1 MNGMR
6 VHLASRAAAVAAGL
20 LFIAAVVVAILS
32 GDSLRY
38 PDEIDYHA
46 IALNLAHH
54 GEFAVEKGVPT
65 AIRPPGF
72 PFILRGLYVLGEH
85 PVLAKLLNA
94 FALGITSLLLGR
106 LALAGSR
113 SKGAGAGS
121 WIAPV
126 LMLGYPLFLYT
137 AGTLYPQIVGTA
149 LFAGV
154 VTLLVTCPG
163 RVGAGVLG
171 GVLFGL
177 LILIVPSFLLF
188 AGLVPILCA
197 WADWKSGFRWYAR
210 APVMLAVAVALV
222 VPWTI
227 RNYSQ
232 FHAIIPVSANGGL
245 NLLLGNSPNTT
256 ATSGVNVDISAYMK
270 QTEEFTELGRDD
282 FLKHCAVEY
291 IKAHPGEAAW
301 LYVRKV
307 AGYFHF
313 RNKLFTQGEGSVL
326 RDLVMAASYYPLLL
340 LAVGRLF
347 WAKRLPLTITEVV
360 IYVIYFGNALLSAI
374 FFTRIRFRIPF
385 DALLI
390 VLAALAI
397 ELIVVEFRK
406 RQGGQPPEA

>member
-1 MNGMR
+1 
-6 VHLASRAAAVAAGL
+6 
-20 LFIAAVVVAILS
+20 
-32 GDSLRY
+32 
-38 PDEIDYHA
+38 
-46 IALNLAHH
+46 
-54 GEFAVEKGVPT
+54 
-65 AIRPPGF
+65 
-72 PFILRGLYVLGEH
+72 
-85 PVLAKLLNA
+85 
-94 FALGITSLLLGR
+94 
-106 LALAGSR
+106 
-113 SKGAGAGS
+113 
-121 WIAPV
+121 
-126 LMLGYPLFLYT
+126 
-137 AGTLYPQIVGTA
+137 
-149 LFAGV
+149 
-154 VTLLVTCPG
+154 
-163 RVGAGVLG
+163 
-171 GVLFGL
+171 
-177 LILIVPSFLLF
+177 
-188 AGLVPILCA
+188 
-197 WADWKSGFRWYAR
+197 
-210 APVMLAVAVALV
+210 MLAVAVTLV

-340 LAVGRLF
+340 LAAGRLF
-347 WAKRLPLTITEVV
+347 WAKRFPLTITEVV

-397 ELIVVEFRK
+397 ELIVVEFQK